1 MPVGADAG
9 PSPKCGVTTSPAW
22 TTQTCEFTA
31 TAAEGKSTL
40 RMPRRL
46 GLTELAW
53 VLAVLGA
60 VTLMVGTLAPAS
72 AVASLLFTG
81 CALVVLAVATYGV
94 SRLQIR
100 RGRRPGS

>member
-1 MPVGADAG
+1 M
-9 PSPKCGVTTSPAW
+9 
-22 TTQTCEFTA
+22 
-31 TAAEGKSTL
+31 
-40 RMPRRL
+40 RMPRRI

-72 AVASLLFTG
+72 AVAPLLFTG
-81 CALVVLAVATYGV
+81 CALFVLAVATYGV

-100 RGRRPGS
+100 RGRRPGP